1 MEKTTFRFPVC
12 VLRRRHET
20 EQTHDGTQPQ
30 ISWEEDMENAASLL
44 EPLLQCSWQPD
55 EEFFARPI
63 RIVEILPIG
72 TQYGAPLANFVK
84 VQRCAVTMALDPLA
98 RELLLQMPPPLS
110 LCDEAMIFPDLAR
123 KLRKRLENVDEK
135 PFPGLAELRTFAL
148 PGKTLFNCCVP
159 VLEFCGV
166 LVAARHRERFPV
178 ELRAQFARSGTA
190 YIDAVFEGED
200 LAPDHLRFALYQFGA
215 CDADV

>member
-135 PFPGLAELRTFAL
+135 PFPGLAELRTFDPL
-148 PGKTLFNCCVP
+148 QL
-159 VLEFCGV
+159 
-166 LVAARHRERFPV
+166 
-178 ELRAQFARSGTA
+178 LRACARILRRSCGSTAQGTLPRGIA
-190 YIDAVFEGED
+190 GPVCQERHGV
-200 LAPDHLRFALYQFGA
+200 H
-215 CDADV
+215 

>member
-1 MEKTTFRFPVC
+1 MEHQAFRFPVC

-20 EQTHDGTQPQ
+20 EQTHDGRQSKTG
-30 ISWEEDMENAASLL
+30 WEEDMENTASLL
-44 EPLLQCSWQPD
+44 ESLLQCSWQPD

-63 RIVEILPIG
+63 RIVEILPIE
-72 TQYGAPLANFVK
+72 TQYGVPLSNFVN

-98 RELLLQMPPPLS
+98 LELLRQVPPSLS
-110 LCDEAMIFPDLAR
+110 FCDEDMGGPDLFR
-123 KLRKRLENVDEK
+123 KFLEKVDEK
-135 PFPGLAELRTFAL
+135 PFPSHAELRRFAL

-159 VLEFCGV
+159 VHALCGV
-166 LVAARHRERFPV
+166 LVAAQHKERFPV

-200 LAPDHLRFALYQFGA
+200 LDSDQLRFVLYQFGE

>member
-1 MEKTTFRFPVC
+1 MEHQAFRFPVC

-20 EQTHDGTQPQ
+20 EQTHDGRQSKTG
-30 ISWEEDMENAASLL
+30 WEEDMENTASLL
-44 EPLLQCSWQPD
+44 ESLLQCSWQPD

-63 RIVEILPIG
+63 RIVEILPIE
-72 TQYGAPLANFVK
+72 TQYGVPLSNFVN

-98 RELLLQMPPPLS
+98 LELLRQVPPSLS
-110 LCDEAMIFPDLAR
+110 FDGEVMGLPDLHR
-123 KLRKRLENVDEK
+123 KLLEKVDEK
-135 PFPGLAELRTFAL
+135 PFPSLAELRRFAL

-159 VLEFCGV
+159 VHALCGV
-166 LVAARHRERFPV
+166 LVAARHKERFPV

-200 LAPDHLRFALYQFGA
+200 LDSDQLRFVLYQFGE

>member
-1 MEKTTFRFPVC
+1 MEHQAFRFPVC

-20 EQTHDGTQPQ
+20 EQTHDGRQSKTG
-30 ISWEEDMENAASLL
+30 WEEDMENTASLL
-44 EPLLQCSWQPD
+44 ESLLQCSWQPD

-72 TQYGAPLANFVK
+72 TQYGSPLANFVK

-98 RELLLQMPPPLS
+98 RELLRQMPPPLS

-123 KLRKRLENVDEK
+123 KLRKRRENVDEK
-135 PFPGLAELRTFAL
+135 PFPSLAELRRFAL

-166 LVAARHRERFPV
+166 LVAARHREHFPV

-200 LAPDHLRFALYQFGA
+200 LDSDHLRFALYQFGA